1 MLQSQ
6 RAEAGIGF
14 KTANSS
20 ADGSSTVSRGSTI
33 QGGGNV
39 NLTSTTGDIHVV
51 QGNLSAGNTLS
62 LDSAGDILLEAGKAH
77 VADRSKSSNAGA
89 EVGVGVVV
97 GAQTGVYVYAEASVG
112 SSKANSDSNTWQ
124 NTTLTGQNISLKAEG
139 DTTLRGATATA
150 DRIDV
155 KTGGTLTIESLQDIA
170 ESMSRNSQVGGRVQV
185 AFGNAWNADGYV
197 SAGKAEGS
205 YQGVGQQSG
214 LFAGNGGYHV
224 DAGHVNLIGGAI
236 SSTNAA
242 NSELTAQTLTFSDLQ
257 NQMDY
262 SASSGSISGGAG
274 GKMNGWDAKE
284 GTTAPRGGPGT
295 PMTES
300 GSDSSSTL
308 ATLTEGNITIGGK
321 QTTAAELGINT
332 DASAAHRALEALP
345 DASKLLAGQQ
355 AMAAAAGTVVSAGQQ
370 IRGEIN
376 QLIDEAKQR
385 KEDAKAILS
394 DPSRNLSL
402 SLDDRAALIAM
413 ALESDRD
420 IERLQKVGVLVS
432 SVAGGLAAST
442 GGAGEALA
450 ATLAPAISYQI
461 GQYFKQNASKNAVD
475 GGNRGEEGSATH
487 ILAHALLGAAVAS
500 SSGNNALVGAIAAG
514 GAEAAA
520 PAVARFLYGKD
531 SKELAA
537 DERDV
542 VSAILGAGGSIIGSF
557 NGSLIGVA
565 AGSGAAKN
573 AVDNNW
579 GEVGHYSTMATIIYL
594 ANFSEQDAKALA
606 LAAWSPD
613 TDVRN
618 AITQDNV
625 VNGGSSAGYQQTHHL
640 LTGEKDPEK
649 VLALQKELGQKVKEI
664 LVGLRYY
671 HDNPTVKANILS
683 DPENQ
688 RILHAFGDSFAH
700 VKSDGTHYGS
710 VDGHLW
716 DGTSPD
722 EPNNHPKAYAA
733 FVSSLY
739 EIASSVSG
747 SGGDGKALNELSA
760 AVIAGSSEG
769 AQKRALAAAAKAKG
783 SRDAGLVESPI
794 AGCEIWSRCK
804 GNTANAEIDRIYGVL
819 RPVAPVVD
827 WSKLVVPV
835 EWNRR

>member
-1 MLQSQ
+1 
-6 RAEAGIGF
+6 
-14 KTANSS
+14 
-20 ADGSSTVSRGSTI
+20 
-33 QGGGNV
+33 
-39 NLTSTTGDIHVV
+39 
-51 QGNLSAGNTLS
+51 
-62 LDSAGDILLEAGKAH
+62 
-77 VADRSKSSNAGA
+77 
-89 EVGVGVVV
+89 
-97 GAQTGVYVYAEASVG
+97 
-112 SSKANSDSNTWQ
+112 
-124 NTTLTGQNISLKAEG
+124 
-139 DTTLRGATATA
+139 
-150 DRIDV
+150 
-155 KTGGTLTIESLQDIA
+155 
-170 ESMSRNSQVGGRVQV
+170 
-185 AFGNAWNADGYV
+185 
-197 SAGKAEGS
+197 
-205 YQGVGQQSG
+205 
-214 LFAGNGGYHV
+214 
-224 DAGHVNLIGGAI
+224 
-236 SSTNAA
+236 
-242 NSELTAQTLTFSDLQ
+242 
-257 NQMDY
+257 
-262 SASSGSISGGAG
+262 
-274 GKMNGWDAKE
+274 
-284 GTTAPRGGPGT
+284 
-295 PMTES
+295 
-300 GSDSSSTL
+300 
-308 ATLTEGNITIGGK
+308 
-321 QTTAAELGINT
+321 
-332 DASAAHRALEALP
+332 
-345 DASKLLAGQQ
+345 
-355 AMAAAAGTVVSAGQQ
+355 
-370 IRGEIN
+370 
-376 QLIDEAKQR
+376 
-385 KEDAKAILS
+385 
-394 DPSRNLSL
+394 
-402 SLDDRAALIAM
+402 
-413 ALESDRD
+413 
-420 IERLQKVGVLVS
+420 
-432 SVAGGLAAST
+432 
-442 GGAGEALA
+442 
-450 ATLAPAISYQI
+450 
-461 GQYFKQNASKNAVD
+461 
-475 GGNRGEEGSATH
+475 
-487 ILAHALLGAAVAS
+487 
-500 SSGNNALVGAIAAG
+500 
-514 GAEAAA
+514 
-520 PAVARFLYGKD
+520 
-531 SKELAA
+531 
-537 DERDV
+537 
-542 VSAILGAGGSIIGSF
+542 
-557 NGSLIGVA
+557 
-565 AGSGAAKN
+565 
-573 AVDNNW
+573 
-579 GEVGHYSTMATIIYL
+579 VGHYSTMATIIYL